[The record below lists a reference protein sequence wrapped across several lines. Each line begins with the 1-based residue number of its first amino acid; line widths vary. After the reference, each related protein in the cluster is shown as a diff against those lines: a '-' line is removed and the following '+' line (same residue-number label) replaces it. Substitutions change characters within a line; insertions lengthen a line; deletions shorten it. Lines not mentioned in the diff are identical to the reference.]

1 MLSSYSISVFYP
13 CYNEEGN
20 IERVIQE
27 AMEILPRVAEDYEI
41 IIVNDGSTDR
51 TADIANRLAR
61 ENRRIRVVHHW
72 ANKGYGGALQSG
84 FKAASKRLVFYTDG
98 DGQFDIS
105 EISKLLPLIQE
116 FDIVSG
122 YRINRQDSLIRSLN
136 GFLWGLLVRAVLG
149 FKCRDV
155 DCAFKLY
162 RREIFDRIPIKS
174 SGALIDAEILARA
187 KRAGYRLAQMSVHHR
202 PRLAGEQSEELAWAM
217 RHWRVSLPDFPLRA
231 VCMYMICEP
240 ARGARNKPVIEGREE
255 GELGKL
261 MAAAHDGDRV
271 VRWPDDEHSEPYDG
285 ACSDEL
291 LDRLAR
297 MADSDDPSEREAAQ
311 LHWQPGGFGCSCP
324 ELDLLVDVSNSIDG
338 VIGARVTG
346 AGMGGCMFAYAHAD
360 AVSEVLAQV
369 SRRYYAPRGL
379 PLAAWELFPTERA
392 GPVVL
397 PGA

>member
-27 AMEILPRVAEDYEI
+27 AMEVLPKVAEDYEI

-51 TADIANRLAR
+51 TGDIANRLAR

-72 ANKGYGGALQSG
+72 ANKGYGNALQSG

-122 YRINRQDSLIRSLN
+122 YRIDRQDSLMRSLN
-136 GFLWGLLVRAVLG
+136 GFLWGLLVRTVLG

-187 KRAGYRLAQMSVHHR
+187 KRAGYRLAQMPVHHR
-202 PRLAGEQSEELAWAM
+202 PRMAGEQ
-217 RHWRVSLPDFPLRA
+217 
-231 VCMYMICEP
+231 
-240 ARGARNKPVIEGREE
+240 
-255 GELGKL
+255 
-261 MAAAHDGDRV
+261 
-271 VRWPDDEHSEPYDG
+271 
-285 ACSDEL
+285 
-291 LDRLAR
+291 
-297 MADSDDPSEREAAQ
+297 
-311 LHWQPGGFGCSCP
+311 
-324 ELDLLVDVSNSIDG
+324 
-338 VIGARVTG
+338 TG
-346 AGMGGCMFAYAHAD
+346 ANPKVIFKAFK
-360 AVSEVLAQV
+360 EL
-369 SRRYYAPRGL
+369 
-379 PLAAWELFPTERA
+379 WELRKDIVATS
-392 GPVVL
+392 
-397 PGA
+397 